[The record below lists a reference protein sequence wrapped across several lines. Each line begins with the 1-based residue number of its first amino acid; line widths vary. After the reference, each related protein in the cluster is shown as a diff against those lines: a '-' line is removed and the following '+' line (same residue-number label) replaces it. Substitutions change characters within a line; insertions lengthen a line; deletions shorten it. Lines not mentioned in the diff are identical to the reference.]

1 MSMEIK
7 IGKKVISSKS
17 PVFIIAE
24 AGVNHNGRLDLAL
37 KLVDAAADAGAD
49 AVKFQTFRA
58 EQVVIPEVETAGYQK
73 KNTGKTESQFAMLKQ
88 LELKEEYYPELIK
101 YAKKKNII
109 FLSTPH
115 GGFESVDFLNSLKT
129 PALKFGSGDLNNL
142 PLLQYAAKLKKPMII
157 STGMSTLQEIKE
169 AVNAIG
175 KTGNNQI
182 IILHCVSNYPA
193 QFSEIN
199 LRILPFF
206 MRKFKFPIG
215 YSDHTLGGEAS
226 LAAVSLGA
234 NVIEK
239 HITIDKNLSGPDHV
253 CSLNPTEF
261 KQLVSGIRNIE
272 KGLGRAEKKLTQSE
286 IKISKVAKKS
296 VVAVKDIKKG
306 EVFNSEN
313 IGIKRPGTGLPPKY
327 YFSILSKICLSNVKA
342 DTLISKK
349 HYEE

>member
-24 AGVNHNGRLDLAL
+24 AGVNHNGSLRMAKRLIDVA
-37 KLVDAAADAGAD
+37 VNSGAD
-49 AVKFQTFRA
+49 AIKFQTFRA
-58 EQVVIPEVETAGYQK
+58 EQVVIPEVEMAGYQK
-73 KNTGKTESQFAMLKQ
+73 KNTGKTESQFAMLKK

-129 PALKFGSGDLNNL
+129 PAFKFGSGDLNNL

-169 AVNAIG
+169 AVDAIG
-175 KTGNNQI
+175 KMGNHQI

-199 LRILPFF
+199 LRVLPVF
-206 MRKFKFPIG
+206 MKKFKFSIG

-226 LAAVSLGA
+226 LAAVSLGV

-239 HITIDKNLSGPDHV
+239 HITIDKNLPGPDHL
-253 CSLNPTEF
+253 CSLNPVEF
-261 KQLVSGIRNIE
+261 KQMVSSIRKIE
-272 KGLGRAEKKLTQSE
+272 KSLGQAEKKLTQDE
-286 IKISKVAKKS
+286 IKISKVVRKS

-306 EVFNSEN
+306 EKFTREN
-313 IGIKRPGTGLPPKY
+313 LGIKRPGTGLPPKY
-327 YFSILSKICLSNVKA
+327 YFSILSKNCLSNVKA